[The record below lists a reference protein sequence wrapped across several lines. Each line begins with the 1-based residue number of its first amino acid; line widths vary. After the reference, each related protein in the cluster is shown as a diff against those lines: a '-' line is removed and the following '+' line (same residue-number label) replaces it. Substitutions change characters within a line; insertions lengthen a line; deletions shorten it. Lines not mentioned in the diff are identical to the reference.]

1 MKFNF
6 RIQDYQTDAVNS
18 VVDCFQGQRHAN
30 GVNYR
35 RDLGNLKDMN
45 PFVQTT
51 MQA

>member
-18 VVDCFQGQRHAN
+18 VVDCFKGQVFSD

-35 RDLGNLKDMN
+35 RDIGNKSLHKDSHS
-45 PFVQTT
+45 
-51 MQA
+51 